1 MSVAAS
7 RIVLRNA
14 VVVASRTTL
23 RRRSSRP
30 HVGVPPAYTTAL
42 ASSRRAFAATTTT
55 TASDKKKKEPA
66 LADDEDAPSSSLKD
80 TVERMQR
87 KEKEEAATADNNSHN
102 DGDDKQKGGEGASS
116 SSTSSGGP
124 ALDTSTLFVRA
135 ADAWDSFRTAVG
147 TTWNELLQ
155 SGQRKSINK
164 KIHPVETAGGDAP
177 YTGPVDI
184 MVIDE
189 SEHLNAWERMQKR
202 LTEAP
207 IIQDIFERSE
217 EIYVKTGAKQVKER
231 VDVLKED
238 AREAWETSQNPW
250 VYRLSSVYDTVTA
263 DSPESVAVKELR
275 QLDPT
280 FTLEDWRQDV
290 VEHTLP
296 IIMRW
301 FLEGRINQLKPWL
314 GEGVFKRLAAEM
326 TAREQEG
333 TQIDTNLLG
342 IMNSEILAVEV
353 SRLWVLLL
361 LLLLF
366 FVAGVC
372 KRNVWVTTGCV
383 AVNNCRLSICSIVD
397 VSRSTLSPLLYLT
410 ISLLHAKHKNNN
422 TAGRS
427 QQGLAHYSVAL
438 YVPTNQLRAPKGGRG
453 DCGRGRGR
461 HTSPFV
467 RGGLSARVRRR
478 KGRAQLEDCGFPIQ
492 WCHCVFIMK

>member
-7 RIVLRNA
+7 RIVVRNA

-30 HVGVPPAYTTAL
+30 YVGVPPYTTAL
-42 ASSRRAFAATTTT
+42 ATSRRAFAATTTT
-55 TASDKKKKEPA
+55 TATPDKKKEP
-66 LADDEDAPSSSLKD
+66 LAADEDAPSSSLKD

-87 KEKEEAATADNNSHN
+87 KEKEEAATTADNNN
-102 DGDDKQKGGEGASS
+102 DGDDNKQKGEGASTS
-116 SSTSSGGP
+116 SASSGGP

-135 ADAWDSFRTAVG
+135 ADAWDNFRTAVG
-147 TTWNELLQ
+147 HTWNELLQ

-207 IIQDIFERSE
+207 IIQGIFERSE

-263 DSPESVAVKELR
+263 DSPESIAVKELR

-342 IMNSEILAVEV
+342 IMNSEILAVEPDEV
-353 SRLWVLLL
+353 NKGSPIILLH
-361 LLLLF
+361 F
-366 FVAGVC
+366 MCQQINCVRRKEDGEIVEGAEDDIRAHSYVAAFQREYDEEKGELNW
-372 KRNVWVTTGCV
+372 K
-383 AVNNCRLSICSIVD
+383 IVD
-397 VSRSTLSPLLYLT
+397 FRFNGAIAYL
-410 ISLLHAKHKNNN
+410 
-422 TAGRS
+422 
-427 QQGLAHYSVAL
+427 
-438 YVPTNQLRAPKGGRG
+438 
-453 DCGRGRGR
+453 
-461 HTSPFV
+461 
-467 RGGLSARVRRR
+467 
-478 KGRAQLEDCGFPIQ
+478 
-492 WCHCVFIMK
+492 